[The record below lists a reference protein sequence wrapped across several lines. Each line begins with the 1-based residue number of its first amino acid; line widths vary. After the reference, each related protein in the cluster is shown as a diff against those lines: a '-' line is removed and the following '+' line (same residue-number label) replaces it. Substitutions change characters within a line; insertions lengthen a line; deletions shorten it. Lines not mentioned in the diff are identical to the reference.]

1 MKQKNLLSLLSSS
14 LVLLIFA
21 IASAQG
27 QTATQVTRDTS
38 KAGGQGYAFVAP
50 GGRSTDD
57 ATLHFG
63 GGGEYIFKGGGSV
76 GAELGYLGPIE
87 RLDVG
92 FGVFSANG
100 GYHFKKASRS
110 GKTVPFVTAG
120 FTGIFNTHGGDGGFN
135 FGGGVSHWFKDRVGL
150 RLEFRDNV
158 FGYGFSGNDY
168 VHYVNARVG
177 LTFR

>member
-1 MKQKNLLSLLSSS
+1 MKRKNSLSLLSSS

-21 IASAQG
+21 AISVEA
-27 QTATQVTRDTS
+27 QTATQVIRDTS

-63 GGGEYIFKGGGSV
+63 GGGEYIFKSGASV

-110 GKTVPFVTAG
+110 GKTVPFLTAG
-120 FTGIFNTHGGDGGFN
+120 YTGIFRGSGGDNGFN
-135 FGGGVSHWFKDRVGL
+135 FGGGVSHWFKDRVGI

-168 VHYVNARVG
+168 VHYFNARVG

>member
-1 MKQKNLLSLLSSS
+1 MKRKNLLSLLSSS

-21 IASAQG
+21 VPSAEA
-27 QTATQVTRDTS
+27 QTATQVARQTRE
-38 KAGGQGYAFVAP
+38 AGGQGYVFVAP

-63 GGGEYIFKGGGSV
+63 GGGEYVFKGGGSV

-87 RLDVG
+87 RLDAG
-92 FGVFSANG
+92 FGVFSLNG
-100 GYHFKKASRS
+100 GYHFKNASRS
-110 GKTVPFVTAG
+110 GKTVPFLTAG
-120 FTGIFNTHGGDGGFN
+120 YTGIFRGSGGDSGFN
-135 FGGGVSHWFKDRVGL
+135 FGGGVNHWFKDRVGV

-158 FGYGFSGNDY
+158 FGFTSGANNS
-168 VHYVNARVG
+168 VHYLNARVG